1 MKSCLLLGILLVL
14 PIEAPSAAEPD
25 APVVATPTLATEIKR
40 GMDAESACSETID
53 PPGYARCIFAIEARN
68 QQMMMSNKP
77 FDTGLFF
84 KAWYAL
90 DSLANSSS
98 PTDTDVAKQLAEG
111 ARRQAASMFA
121 IYRADQRKVGVA
133 DNQVIEISGT
143 RPTNVESRFAFWDS
157 QPP

>member
-1 MKSCLLLGILLVL
+1 MKSCLLLAIVLVL

-77 FDTGLFF
+77 FDTDRKSTRLNCSHLVIS
-84 KAWYAL
+84 YAVFCL
-90 DSLANSSS
+90 
-98 PTDTDVAKQLAEG
+98 K
-111 ARRQAASMFA
+111 
-121 IYRADQRKVGVA
+121 
-133 DNQVIEISGT
+133 
-143 RPTNVESRFAFWDS
+143 
-157 QPP
+157 